1 MRTLVSCAF
10 ALLVG
15 FLLGAAAHRTSH
27 KYPAVIRFEPASH
40 KSRPHL
46 PSKFIYSGWLA

>member
-1 MRTLVSCAF
+1 MRTLGSCAF
-10 ALLVG
+10 ALLLG

-27 KYPAVIRFEPASH
+27 KYPAVIRFEPASQ
-40 KSRPHL
+40 KIRPHL